1 MRRTSL
7 LALLALG
14 APLDIVGTLVA
25 LGHLTSSSLSE
36 RHLCILPIGSV
47 FALSALAAALAL
59 LGFATSS
66 RWPLLIVTAV
76 PTSGAAWYLSHVIV
90 GSAKLLFAAPF
101 HATRGRWADVAI
113 GEAAPPKVTARN
125 NVTLRRPIVWI
136 GMAPFFA
143 DAGSEIVVAVVV
155 LTVALLG
162 LYRTLVMAGR
172 WNEAAPSL

>member
-1 MRRTSL
+1 MTL
-7 LALLALG
+7 WIFTKPFIAGCHYLFVPHPAEQVVNTALG
-14 APLDIVGTLVA
+14 SGQPLDGA
-25 LGHLTSSSLSE
+25 
-36 RHLCILPIGSV
+36 
-47 FALSALAAALAL
+47 ALAAALAL